1 MRRKIFLSILILLVL
16 IQFIRPKRNIS
27 ASGSPQDIAV
37 VYATPD
43 SVRNILKKSCYD
55 CHSNNTIYPW
65 YTDLQPVGWWMQMHV
80 NDGKRH
86 LDFSSFASY
95 EPRRQAK
102 ALHETAETIKED
114 EMPLDSYL
122 WIHKNAALTENDKQI
137 ISAWAA
143 NLEKEIR
150 RKNNLPEDLRRQR

>member
-1 MRRKIFLSILILLVL
+1 MRRKIIISILILLVL
-16 IQFIRPKRNIS
+16 IQFIRPRRNIS

-37 VYATPD
+37 IYPTPD
-43 SVRNILKKSCYD
+43 SVSKLLKKSCYD
-55 CHSNNTIYPW
+55 CHSNNTEYPW
-65 YTDLQPVGWWMQMHV
+65 YSNLQPVGWWLQMHV

-86 LDFSSFASY
+86 IDYSSFASY

-114 EMPLDSYL
+114 EMPLDNYL
-122 WIHKNAALTENDKQI
+122 WIHKNAVLTENEKLL
-137 ISAWAA
+137 ISEWAT

-150 RKNNLPEDLRRQR
+150 QKYNLPEDLRHR